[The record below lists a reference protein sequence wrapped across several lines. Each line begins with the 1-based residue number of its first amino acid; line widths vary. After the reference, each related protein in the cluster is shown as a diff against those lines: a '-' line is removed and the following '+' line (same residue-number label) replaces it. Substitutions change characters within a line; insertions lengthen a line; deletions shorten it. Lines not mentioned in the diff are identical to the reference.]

1 MTKANRNR
9 GKAWT
14 KEDIAELRS
23 LAKLK
28 MPTRIIGLELG
39 RTRAA
44 IRTKAS
50 EYRISLGTRDSSPS
64 SRRISQR
71 PRTSV

>member
-9 GKAWT
+9 GKVWT
-14 KEDIAELRS
+14 KEDISELRS
-23 LAKLK
+23 LAKLDL
-28 MPTRIIGLELG
+28 PTRIIGLKLG

-50 EYRISLGTRDSSPS
+50 EYKISLRSRYSEPS
-64 SRRISQR
+64 SRRTRRDLLSI
-71 PRTSV
+71 